1 MIGYIFGS
9 TLKDFLRPQRI
20 LAWILITLVVGVLS
34 AIIARL
40 IPESGPNEKYGH
52 LAGMFAFRI
61 CALAGALFSA
71 LVLSAEV
78 EQKTIVYLVTRPVPR
93 AKIIVGRA
101 LAAMVATF
109 AVSALAVVAI
119 GLAVPKVG
127 LTNAFV
133 LKDLLVVA
141 LGSAAYVSLFVLITL
156 MVNKAM
162 LLCLLYTFA
171 WETAVPNMP
180 GSTFYLSINSYM
192 NSLADHQVIGG
203 LGIFD
208 IMSGQAALNQ
218 LKPVTA
224 AIVLAG
230 IAVVLLAVNARYF
243 SKFEFVPREDTE

>member
-1 MIGYIFGS
+1 MIGYIFKS

-20 LAWILITLVVGVLS
+20 FTWVAIALVVGVLS
-34 AIIARL
+34 FIIARL

-78 EQKTIVYLVTRPVPR
+78 EQKTIVYLVTRPIPR
-93 AKIIVGRA
+93 GQIILGRT
-101 LAAMVATF
+101 LAAMLATF
-109 AVSALAVVAI
+109 MVSALAVVAI

-127 LTNAFV
+127 LANAFV
-133 LKDLLVVA
+133 LKDIGVVA
-141 LGSAAYVSLFVLITL
+141 LGSAAYVSLFVFITL
-156 MVNKAM
+156 IVNKAM

-208 IMSGQAALNQ
+208 IMSGQSTLNEVR
-218 LKPVTA
+218 PVVA
-224 AIVLAG
+224 AIVLVAFT
-230 IAVVLLAVNARYF
+230 IVMLAVNSRYF